1 MSRPTDRQRFETVK
15 QKLRDA
21 IAAGKVADQAIV
33 SAGDVY
39 YSPEETN
46 ANVKLP
52 AGIEKRWMRSTTKR
66 FYSRLRRRN
75 SKSPS
80 R

>member
-52 AGIEKRWMRSTTKR
+52 AGVEKALDA
-66 FYSRLRRRN
+66 FYDQTLLLAIAKKEF
-75 SKSPS
+75 KSPS
-80 R
+80 